1 MEHAGIDVAEHA
13 VDQPAAVERGAEL
26 RDVVGELLGGY
37 GRVLD
42 ERDGAAAARH
52 VAQEPYRLLAH
63 APDALHRPIREGGF
77 RPMAVLL
84 GFVAVLGDAGCAGDG
99 LPLRPARIPRHR
111 EATAA
116 ARPALLLEERGHAFQ
131 LRREIVGVVGQQLD
145 QVDSLGRALGIV
157 GEELLHLVPDDVLA
171 GEPQHP
177 RVDGLDRG
185 RLHGD
190 QGARVAQGGIEAVV
204 ADVHQRRVLRDR
216 QHVELGFGD
225 EAERALRPAQ
235 DGVEVEASLAVAD
248 MGEVVAGERAVE
260 LREALGDQRL
270 VVAVDGVHQPVDGP
284 DAVGSG
290 LDRLELLLVQRARG
304 PDRAVEQH
312 GGERQHMVAGLAVD
326 ARALAARIGVDHAA
340 DGGAVRGRQ
349 LRREEQPVRL
359 QRLVEL
365 ILHHPGLDPNAPP
378 RGVDLQDAVH
388 VARQVDDEAV
398 GQGLTVGA
406 GAAAARR
413 QLERAKA
420 RLGGNGRDAH
430 EILGARR
437 KGDRLGKDLVDRVVG
452 REHRAVG
459 MGEAELPLEAT
470 GAQLG
475 EERSVQRRPVLEPWL
490 AAGS

>member
-1 MEHAGIDVAEHA
+1 MERVVVALPDAGRDHALAAAAGRDLVDTQQAAVRGCRDLAGIELVVGIEGGLDPLQAGIERAEEGRRVLGAHALAVLAPQHAAMLAGERHHFVGDLADQRGLGRIGHVDRWTHMEHAGIDVAEHA
-13 VDQPAAVERGAEL
+13 VDQPAAVERGSEL
-26 RDVVGELLGGY
+26 RDIVGELLGGY

-99 LPLRPARIPRHR
+99 LPLRPARISRHR

-116 ARPALLLEERGHAFQ
+116 ARPTLLLEERGHAFQ

-157 GEELLHLVPDDVLA
+157 GEELLHLVPDDVVA

-177 RVDGLDRG
+177 RVDGFDRG

-190 QGARVAQGGIEAVV
+190 QGARVAQGGIETVV

-216 QHVELGFGD
+216 QYVELGFGD

-235 DGVEVEASLAVAD
+235 DGVEVEASVAVAD

-270 VVAVDGVHQPVDGP
+270 VVADGW
-284 DAVGSG
+284 
-290 LDRLELLLVQRARG
+290 R
-304 PDRAVEQH
+304 
-312 GGERQHMVAGLAVD
+312 
-326 ARALAARIGVDHAA
+326 
-340 DGGAVRGRQ
+340 
-349 LRREEQPVRL
+349 
-359 QRLVEL
+359 
-365 ILHHPGLDPNAPP
+365 
-378 RGVDLQDAVH
+378 
-388 VARQVDDEAV
+388 
-398 GQGLTVGA
+398 
-406 GAAAARR
+406 
-413 QLERAKA
+413 
-420 RLGGNGRDAH
+420 
-430 EILGARR
+430 
-437 KGDRLGKDLVDRVVG
+437 
-452 REHRAVG
+452 
-459 MGEAELPLEAT
+459 
-470 GAQLG
+470 
-475 EERSVQRRPVLEPWL
+475 
-490 AAGS
+490 